1 MNKKEKVEII
11 ETTNKSVKF
20 GVNILAKQGS
30 TSKGKSAGGN
40 GGGKRKPKQPRMTIN
55 WLATIVEKQGIKL
68 DQVVNTVDKLA
79 TTVGQLAIEVHTG
92 FATVN
97 KRIDGLERR
106 MNKLEENDE
115 KIFDILARNNL
126 K

>member
-1 MNKKEKVEII
+1 MSKKAKVEITA
-11 ETTNKSVKF
+11 TTNKNVKVGDKF

-30 TSKGKSAGGN
+30 TSKGKSTGGN

-55 WLATIVEKQGIKL
+55 QLATIVEKQGTKL
-68 DQVVNTVDKLA
+68 DQVVDTVDKLA
-79 TTVGQLAIEVHTG
+79 TTVGQLAIEMRAG

-97 KRIDGLERR
+97 KRID
-106 MNKLEENDE
+106 KLEENDE